1 MEFGSYFLQGGSG
14 RFSVLKWCDSCGALN
29 MDDSEVC
36 ISCGAASLRRV
47 GEDRPTLGD
56 VFVLVDR
63 LVEKVNPDAVD
74 RGAAFTGILA
84 DIIPGADDEIGLIR
98 VAFESGAVAKLSSS
112 SSYKSPSSSFCEKL
126 PGYVSQQSK
135 DVLLAAFSRII
146 DFEYETG
153 GIPDNTDGDCQNP
166 GFGQGERYTSDVHK
180 SDIGGAG
187 VESDVRGGA
196 GAKPGAADNMPEGEA
211 TTGPGKR
218 LILFG
223 YGDSKIQV
231 IKCLRELS
239 GMSLKGAL
247 QIVDKSE
254 KIPLDITELVIGSLQ
269 DAWIALEEAG
279 EYLAKNALVV
289 QVLQDAWIALEEAGA
304 RACILDSEKAQSFS
318 TIKSFITALVSCDEP
333 ELEAANDDNTAV
345 SPERLEEL
353 IEEELTSDDNATV
366 SSGRLEELMEEF
378 KRRLGG
384 FFEIC

>member
-36 ISCGAASLRRV
+36 VSCGAASFRRV

-187 VESDVRGGA
+187 VESDVRGDA

-254 KIPLDITELVIGSLQ
+254 KIPLDITELVIGS
-269 DAWIALEEAG
+269 
-279 EYLAKNALVV
+279 
-289 QVLQDAWIALEEAGA
+289 LQDAWIALEEAGA

>member
-36 ISCGAASLRRV
+36 VSCGAASFRRV

-166 GFGQGERYTSDVHK
+166 GFGQGERYADDVSK
-180 SDIGGAG
+180 SEIGDAG

-196 GAKPGAADNMPEGEA
+196 GAKPGTVDSMPEGDA
-211 TTGPGKR
+211 MPDSGKR
-218 LILFG
+218 LILSG
-223 YGDSKIQV
+223 YGDNKILV
-231 IKCLRELS
+231 TKCFRELS
-239 GMSLKGAL
+239 RMGLKDAAR
-247 QIVDKSE
+247 IVEKSE
-254 KIPLDITELVIGSLQ
+254 KTCTD
-269 DAWIALEEAG
+269 
-279 EYLAKNALVV
+279 
-289 QVLQDAWIALEEAGA
+289 
-304 RACILDSEKAQSFS
+304 
-318 TIKSFITALVSCDEP
+318 ITALVDGNLRDAWVALRKAGAEVSLVGSRLAQAVSTFGPLDIADKPCDEP

-366 SSGRLEELMEEF
+366 SSERLEELMEEF
-378 KRRLGG
+378 KRLGG
-384 FFEIC
+384 FFEIY